1 MGSIGSLSGTTHFW
15 LLEIILGSIQPC
27 THPSATSF
35 ALWRRLPPI
44 IQGLLLSH
52 FFEQLI
58 RPKHSWWLKRTLP
71 RSEARFL
78 HFRGESAFRQPWRLF
93 PYHFLCQQV
102 GVEVGLWFWHAPLV
116 SSHFLASFCCEMS
129 RFCRAE
135 TMVHSSLF
143 ARVLVHNSRPLLS
156 GMRASWLEAPLLCN
170 RKITMRIT
178 ILINN

>member
-1 MGSIGSLSGTTHFW
+1 M
-15 LLEIILGSIQPC
+15 GSIQPR

-35 ALWRRLPPI
+35 ALRRGLPPI

-52 FFEQLI
+52 FLEQLV

-71 RSEARFL
+71 RSEAQFL

-93 PYHFLCQQV
+93 PYHFLCQQL
-102 GVEVGLWFWHAPLV
+102 GVEVGLRFRNAPLV
-116 SSHFLASFCCEMS
+116 SSRFLASFCCKMS

-135 TMVHSSLF
+135 TMVHSSLS
-143 ARVLVHNSRPLLS
+143 RVLVHNSCPWLS

-170 RKITMRIT
+170 RKITMRTT